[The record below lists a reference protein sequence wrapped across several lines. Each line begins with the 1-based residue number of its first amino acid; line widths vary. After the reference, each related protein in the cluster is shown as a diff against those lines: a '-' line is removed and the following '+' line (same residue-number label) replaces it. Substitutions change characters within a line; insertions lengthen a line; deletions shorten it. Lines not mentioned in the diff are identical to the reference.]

1 MKYYH
6 KNRLLKLADFL
17 DTVPRKKFNLYD
29 WITKK
34 SDNTA
39 TTIDHIKKCG
49 FAGCAVGWA
58 MTLPSFKKAGLKSMG
73 RQQYRFQYGQAFSIP
88 YYKGKENWFAVAEFF
103 GVVGY
108 DAEELFSVDSY
119 SENATPKMV
128 ARRIRKFVKKAT

>member
-17 DTVPRKKFNLYD
+17 DTVPRKKFDLYN

-34 SDNTA
+34 SNNTA
-39 TTIDHIKKCG
+39 TTIDHIKECG

-58 MTLPSFKKAGLKSMG
+58 MTLPSFKKAGLKTIKDNNLF
-73 RQQYRFQYGQAFSIP
+73 YNDEYFSVP
-88 YYKGKENWFAVAEFF
+88 YYKGHENWYAVSKFF
-103 GVVGY
+103 GISTY
-108 DAEELFSVDSY
+108 DAGDLFRIESY
-119 SENATPKMV
+119 SSNATPKMV